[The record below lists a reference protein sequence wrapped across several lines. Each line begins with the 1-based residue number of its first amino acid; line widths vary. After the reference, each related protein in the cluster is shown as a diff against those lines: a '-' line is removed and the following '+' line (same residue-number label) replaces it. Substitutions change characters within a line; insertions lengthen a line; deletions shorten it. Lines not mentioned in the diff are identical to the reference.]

1 MDKQQHPLE
10 KEFNYVKKKYKLLSD
25 LGQGTY
31 GKVLLAKH
39 RDTKQHVAIKFI
51 KTDFKNS
58 IMCRDLIREISILR
72 QLSELTEL

>member
-1 MDKQQHPLE
+1 MDKQQNPLE

-39 RDTKQHVAIKFI
+39 RDTK
-51 KTDFKNS
+51 
-58 IMCRDLIREISILR
+58 
-72 QLSELTEL
+72 